1 MTGTG
6 YSNVARRLRLPLGFV
21 FGAIY
26 LLVARPTPLL
36 LAIGGIIAFAGL
48 LIRGW
53 AAGHIVKNDQLATT
67 GPYAHTRN
75 PLYLGSFL
83 IAVGF
88 AFAAHWTMLV
98 LVGFFFAFVYGPTI
112 GRERDFVRARF
123 PDAYQEWAAHV
134 PLFFPR
140 LTPWSGGARSESTPF
155 SWPLYLRHREWQAAL
170 VFVLVIVWLALVAW
184 RVVDVPTFGGMAPAD
199 IP

>member
-1 MTGTG
+1 MTA
-6 YSNVARRLRLPLGFV
+6 SANFANVARRLRLPLGFV
-21 FGAIY
+21 LGAIY

-36 LAIGGIIAFAGL
+36 LAIGGTIAFIGV

-88 AFAAHWTMLV
+88 AFAAHWTMLL
-98 LVGFFFAFVYGPTI
+98 LVGVFFAVIYGPTI
-112 GRERDFVRARF
+112 QREREYVRGRY
-123 PDAYQEWAAHV
+123 PEAYREWAAHV

-140 LTPWSGGARSESTPF
+140 LTPWRGGSGRTHTPF
-155 SWPLYLRHREWQAAL
+155 SWALYFRHREWQAGL

-184 RVVDVPTFGGMAPAD
+184 QVVDVPTFGGMRD
-199 IP
+199 ST